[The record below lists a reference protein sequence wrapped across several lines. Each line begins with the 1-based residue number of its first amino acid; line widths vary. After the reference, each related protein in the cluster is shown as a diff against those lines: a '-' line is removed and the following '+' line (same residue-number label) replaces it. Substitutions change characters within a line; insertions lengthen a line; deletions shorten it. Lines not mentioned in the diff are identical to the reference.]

1 MISMQISKAA
11 ETLQAKY
18 QGEDVCFTGC
28 STDTRTIKDRELFIA
43 LRGENFDGHDYL
55 DTAKTLGASAVLVE
69 EKHAGHDSSTGSFTG
84 PSIIVKDTR
93 QAMGELAKN
102 WRAGFSIPLVAITGS
117 NGKTTVKEMVAEIF
131 SCKASVLATHGN
143 LNNDIG
149 VPLTLFGLGEE
160 HQYAVIEMGANHPGE
175 IEWLSNIAQPT
186 VATITQCAPAH
197 LEGFGSI
204 EGVAH
209 AKSEIF
215 NGLLEDG
222 VAVINGDDDF
232 TELWLEKSSHY
243 NQLTFGLDSSNEVT
257 AESIII
263 NEDKSS
269 FQMIT
274 PVGNIELTLSLPG
287 RHNIMNALEAAA
299 CAISLGIA
307 LSTIKQGLE
316 SISTVKGRLQ
326 IKSGLK
332 QCRIIDDTYNANPAS
347 LDAALKV
354 LQRFPGRHWLVIGD
368 MGELGDDA
376 EALHARAG
384 EISKASGIE
393 RLYTLGELSRVSAEA
408 FGEGAQHINSHEQ
421 LAELLSEEVAP
432 DVTVLIKGSRAM
444 GMESLVD
451 ALGIN
456 ALGVNGQNTNAQ
468 EANK

>member
-28 STDTRTIKDRELFIA
+28 STDTRTLKDKELFIA
-43 LRGENFDGHDYL
+43 LRGENFNGHDYI
-55 DTAKTLGASAVLVE
+55 DKARALGASAVLIE
-69 EKHAGHDSSTGSFTG
+69 ENHGGANSFVGSS
-84 PSIIVKDTR
+84 IVVKNTR
-93 QAMGELAKN
+93 QAMGELAKS

-117 NGKTTVKEMVAEIF
+117 NGKTTVKEMLAGIL
-131 SCKASVLATHGN
+131 SCKASVLATQRN
-143 LNNDIG
+143 LNNDVG
-149 VPLTLFGLGEE
+149 VPQTLFALGEE

-204 EGVAH
+204 EGVAQ

-215 NGLLEDG
+215 NGLQEDG

-232 TELWLEKSSHY
+232 AELWMEKSSHY
-243 NQLTFGLDSSNEVT
+243 SHLTFGLDSGNEVT

-263 NEDKSS
+263 DEDKSS

-274 PVGNIELTLSLPG
+274 PVGNIELTLNLPG
-287 RHNIMNALEAAA
+287 RHNILNALEAAA

-316 SISTVKGRLQ
+316 SISSVKGRLQ

-354 LQRFPGRHWLVIGD
+354 LQKFPGRHWLVIGD

-376 EALHARAG
+376 EALHAQAG
-384 EISKASGIE
+384 ELSKASGVE
-393 RLYTLGELSRVSAEA
+393 RLYALGELSRASAES
-408 FGEGAQHINSHEQ
+408 FGEGAQHINDHEQ
-421 LAELLSEEVAP
+421 LVELLSEEIAP

-444 GMESLVD
+444 GMEYLVD
-451 ALGIN
+451 ALEVDALVDN
-456 ALGVNGQNTNAQ
+456 AR
-468 EANK
+468 EADE

>member
-11 ETLQAKY
+11 ETLHAKY

-28 STDTRTIKDRELFIA
+28 STDTRTLKDKELFIA
-43 LRGENFDGHDYL
+43 LRGENFNGHDYL
-55 DTAKTLGASAVLVE
+55 DKAKALGASAVLIE
-69 EKHAGHDSSTGSFTG
+69 ENHDGASSSTGTFTG
-84 PSIIVKDTR
+84 PSIVVKNTR
-93 QAMGELAKN
+93 QAMGELAKS
-102 WRAGFSIPLVAITGS
+102 WRAGFSIPVVAITGS
-117 NGKTTVKEMVAEIF
+117 NGKTTVKDMVAGIL
-131 SCKASVLATHGN
+131 SCKASVLATQGN

-149 VPLTLFGLGEE
+149 VPQTLFALGEE

-204 EGVAH
+204 EGVAQ

-215 NGLLEDG
+215 NGLQEDG

-232 TELWLEKSSHY
+232 AELWMEKSNHY
-243 NQLTFGLDSSNEVT
+243 NQLTFGLDSGNEVT

-263 NEDKSS
+263 DEDKSS

-274 PVGNIELTLSLPG
+274 PVGNIELALNLPG
-287 RHNIMNALEAAA
+287 RHNILNALEAAA
-299 CAISLGIA
+299 CVISLGIA

-316 SISTVKGRLQ
+316 SISAVKGRLQ

-354 LQRFPGRHWLVIGD
+354 LQKFPGRHWLVIGD

-376 EALHARAG
+376 EALHVQAG
-384 EISKASGIE
+384 ELSKASGVE
-393 RLYTLGELSRVSAEA
+393 RLYALGELSRASAEA
-408 FGEGAQHINSHEQ
+408 FGEGAQHINSQKQ
-421 LAELLSEEVAP
+421 LADLLSQAVAS

-444 GMESLVD
+444 GMEYLV
-451 ALGIN
+451 N
-456 ALGVNGQNTNAQ
+456 AL
-468 EANK
+468 EANE

>member
-1 MISMQISKAA
+1 
-11 ETLQAKY
+11 
-18 QGEDVCFTGC
+18 
-28 STDTRTIKDRELFIA
+28 
-43 LRGENFDGHDYL
+43 
-55 DTAKTLGASAVLVE
+55 
-69 EKHAGHDSSTGSFTG
+69 
-84 PSIIVKDTR
+84 
-93 QAMGELAKN
+93 
-102 WRAGFSIPLVAITGS
+102 
-117 NGKTTVKEMVAEIF
+117 MVG
-131 SCKASVLATHGN
+131 TH

-149 VPLTLFGLGEE
+149 VPQTLFGLGEE

-175 IEWLSNIAQPT
+175 IEWLSYVTQPT

-204 EGVAH
+204 EGVAR

-232 TELWLEKSSHY
+232 AELWLEKSNHY
-243 NQLTFGLDSSNEVT
+243 NQLTFGLDSGNEVT
-257 AESIII
+257 AESILIE
-263 NEDKSS
+263 EDKSS

-274 PVGNIELTLSLPG
+274 PVGNIELTLNLPG

-316 SISTVKGRLQ
+316 SISAVKGRLQ

-354 LQRFPGRHWLVIGD
+354 LSRFPGRHWLVIGD

-384 EISKASGIE
+384 EISKASGVD
-393 RLYTLGELSRVSAEA
+393 RLYTLGELSRASAEA
-408 FGEGAQHINSHEQ
+408 FGEGGQHMNSHEQ
-421 LAELLSEEVAP
+421 LAKLLSEEIAS
-432 DVTVLIKGSRAM
+432 DVTILIKGSRAM
-444 GMESLVD
+444 RMEHLV
-451 ALGIN
+451 N
-456 ALGVNGQNTNAQ
+456 ALVVNAL
-468 EANK
+468 EANE

>member
-28 STDTRTIKDRELFIA
+28 STDTRTLRDKELFIA
-43 LRGENFDGHDYL
+43 LHGENFNGHDYL
-55 DTAKTLGASAVLVE
+55 DKAKALGASAVLVE
-69 EKHAGHDSSTGSFTG
+69 EKYAGPGSFTG
-84 PSIIVKDTR
+84 SSIVVKNTR
-93 QAMGELAKN
+93 QAMGTLAKN

-117 NGKTTVKEMVAEIF
+117 NGKTTVKEMVTGIL
-131 SCKASVLATHGN
+131 SCKASVLATQGN

-149 VPLTLFGLGEE
+149 VPQTLFGLGEE

-175 IEWLSNIAQPT
+175 IEWLSHIAQPT

-209 AKSEIF
+209 AKAEIF

-232 TELWLEKSSHY
+232 AELWLEKSSHY
-243 NQLTFGLDSSNEVT
+243 NQLTFGLDSGNEVT
-257 AESIII
+257 AESILID
-263 NEDKSS
+263 EDKSS

-274 PVGNIELTLSLPG
+274 PVGNVELTLNLPG
-287 RHNIMNALEAAA
+287 RHNIINALEAAA

-316 SISTVKGRLQ
+316 SVTAVKGRLQ

-347 LDAALKV
+347 LEVALKV
-354 LQRFPGRHWLVIGD
+354 LKRFPGRHWLVIGD

-376 EALHARAG
+376 EALHAQAG
-384 EISKASGIE
+384 EISKASGVE
-393 RLYTLGELSRVSAEA
+393 RLYTLGELSRASAEA
-408 FGEGAQHINSHEQ
+408 FGEGAQHMNSHEQ
-421 LAELLSEEVAP
+421 LAELLSEEVAS

-444 GMESLVD
+444 GMEYLV
-451 ALGIN
+451 N
-456 ALGVNGQNTNAQ
+456 ALGVNALPVNAQ
-468 EANK
+468 ETDK

>member
-1 MISMQISKAA
+1 MQISKAA

-18 QGEDVCFTGC
+18 HGEDVCFTGC
-28 STDTRTIKDRELFIA
+28 STDTRTLKDKELFIA
-43 LRGENFDGHDYL
+43 LHGENFNGHDYL
-55 DTAKTLGASAVLVE
+55 DKAKISGASAVLVE
-69 EKHAGHDSSTGSFTG
+69 EKYDEASSSTDSYSG
-84 PSIIVKDTR
+84 PSIVVNNTR
-93 QAMGELAKN
+93 QAMGELAKS
-102 WRAGFSIPLVAITGS
+102 WRTGFSIPLVAITGS
-117 NGKTTVKEMVAEIF
+117 NGKTTVKEMVTGIL
-131 SCKASVLATHGN
+131 SCKASVLATQGN

-175 IEWLSNIAQPT
+175 IDWLSHIAQPT

-232 TELWLEKSSHY
+232 AELWLEKSDHS
-243 NQLTFGLDSSNEVT
+243 NQLTFGLDSGNEVT
-257 AESIII
+257 AESIRIE
-263 NEDKSS
+263 EDKSS

-274 PVGNIELTLSLPG
+274 PVGNMELTLNLPG

-299 CAISLGIA
+299 CAISLGIS
-307 LSTIKQGLE
+307 LTTIKQGLE
-316 SISTVKGRLQ
+316 SISAVKGRLQ

-354 LQRFPGRHWLVIGD
+354 LEKFPGRHWLVIGD

-384 EISKASGIE
+384 EISKASGVE
-393 RLYTLGELSRVSAEA
+393 RLYALGELTRASTES
-408 FGEGAQHINSHEQ
+408 FGEGAQHIDSHKQ
-421 LAELLSEEVAP
+421 LAELLREEVAA

-444 GMESLVD
+444 GMEYLVD
-451 ALGIN
+451 ALGVDG
-456 ALGVNGQNTNAQ
+456 LPVNIQ
-468 EANK
+468 EANE

>member
-1 MISMQISKAA
+1 MISMRVSKAA

-18 QGEDVCFTGC
+18 HGEDVCFTGC
-28 STDTRTIKDRELFIA
+28 STDTRTLKDKELFIA
-43 LRGENFDGHDYL
+43 LRGENFNGHDYL
-55 DTAKTLGASAVLVE
+55 DKAKALGASAVLVD
-69 EKHAGHDSSTGSFTG
+69 EKHAGASSFTG
-84 PSIIVKDTR
+84 SSILVRNTR
-93 QAMGELAKN
+93 QAMGELAKS

-117 NGKTTVKEMVAEIF
+117 NGKTTVKEMVAGIL
-131 SCKASVLATHGN
+131 SCKASVLATQGN

-149 VPLTLFGLGEE
+149 VPQTLFGMGEE

-204 EGVAH
+204 EGVAQ

-215 NGLLEDG
+215 NGLQEDG

-232 TELWLEKSSHY
+232 AELWMEKSNHY
-243 NQLTFGLDSSNEVT
+243 NQLTFGLGSGNEVT
-257 AESIII
+257 AELIII
-263 NEDKSS
+263 DEDKSS

-274 PVGNIELTLSLPG
+274 PVGNIELTLNLPG
-287 RHNIMNALEAAA
+287 RHNILNAMEAAA
-299 CAISLGIA
+299 CAISLGIT
-307 LSTIKQGLE
+307 LSDIKQGLE
-316 SISTVKGRLQ
+316 SISAVKGRLQ
-326 IKSGLK
+326 IKFGLK

-354 LQRFPGRHWLVIGD
+354 LQKFPGRHWLVIGD

-384 EISKASGIE
+384 EISKASGVE
-393 RLYTLGELSRVSAEA
+393 RLYTLGELSRASAEA
-408 FGEGAQHINSHEQ
+408 FGEGAQHMNNHEQ
-421 LAELLSEEVAP
+421 LARLLSEEVAA

-444 GMESLVD
+444 GMEYLVD
-451 ALGIN
+451 ALGVN
-456 ALGVNGQNTNAQ
+456 APVVSAEEGN
-468 EANK
+468 E